1 MGDVSTI
8 PYRQSPSEHDINK
21 SGSAVVYVFAMGK
34 GTVYIYNNQ
43 GVRAT
48 VPLSQFVNPKK

>member
-1 MGDVSTI
+1 M
-8 PYRQSPSEHDINK
+8 QAPSEGDIGR
-21 SGSAVVYVFAMGK
+21 SGPGVRYVFGRGN

-48 VPLSQFVNPKK
+48 LPSAQFVTPKR